1 MSTAAQKPGS
11 LLDQW
16 NLLGEVISAP
26 WSKGLDME
34 VAHFVID
41 HYFARHGNARAS
53 LRQLEKATRTGRN
66 RIAPALRKL
75 VDHGVFSVTRKGM
88 GTRATEYA
96 LNFNFKA
103 EQCSGSENGRS
114 ISGSENGPSTGS
126 ETGSSR
132 P

>member
-1 MSTAAQKPGS
+1 MSTAQKPGN

-16 NLLGEVISAP
+16 NLLGEVIRAS

-41 HYFARHGNARAS
+41 HYFARHGNARVS
-53 LRQLEKATRTGRN
+53 LRQLEKATGTGRN

-75 VDHGVFSVTRKGM
+75 VDRSVFSVTRKGM

-96 LNFNFKA
+96 INFDFKA
-103 EQCSGSENGRS
+103 EQCSGSENGPS
-114 ISGSENGPSTGS
+114 TSGSEN
-126 ETGSSR
+126 
-132 P
+132 